1 MISDRLRS
9 TMELVIGECFWG
21 DYRIDPEQSLQR
33 IEMKDQAFI
42 RFLVS
47 RILEH
52 SLFASSRLLGLF
64 SSDELDELLAEYKGE
79 SRLAK
84 RAEMVKGA
92 IFGIAPRGVHQ
103 WPVQ

>member
-1 MISDRLRS
+1 MK
-9 TMELVIGECFWG
+9 LVIDECFWG

-52 SLFASSRLLGLF
+52 SSFASSRLLGLF
-64 SSDELDELLAEYKGE
+64 SSDELDEVLLAYKGE
-79 SRLAK
+79 SRLVK
-84 RAEMVKGA
+84 RAEMARAA
-92 IFGIAPRGVHQ
+92 IFGIAPWGVHQ
-103 WPVQ
+103 WPVR